1 VNRLAAVALGLSVPL
16 TYALVG
22 PRAFNADMAR
32 VRRDGLD
39 SHGPLSLPQH
49 AGVLGAQALGM
60 GIVFGA
66 AAWRGGPMP
75 ARIAVGGIGYAAL
88 TGAAALAG
96 IAESRNR
103 LYG

>member
-1 VNRLAAVALGLSVPL
+1 MNRLGSVALGLSVPF
-16 TYALVG
+16 TYAVVG
-22 PRAFNADMAR
+22 PRAFDADMSR

-39 SHGPLSLPQH
+39 RHGPLSLPKH
-49 AGVLGAQALGM
+49 AGVLGAQALGI
-60 GIVFGA
+60 GVVLGA
-66 AAWRGGPMP
+66 AMWRGGSMP
-75 ARIAVGGIGYAAL
+75 ARIAVGGVGYAAL